1 MMRGMARPPSVH
13 VSDRLRAPLRPSS
26 ARLRDVFFSTA
37 TELTLGAVRG
47 ERWRLRTGPLVWF
60 EFDEPAPRDGGWSW
74 PIRGGLLVRRAGGA
88 FSVRWREGELV
99 AAVTGYSPR
108 VPLPL
113 YLAAQLPFHHLVTRL
128 FLLRLRGRV
137 PAPGVP
143 AGPAQRLLAA
153 GVDVAL
159 CGAGALLLARRRRLA
174 AFLGL
179 ATAYHLLAWTAAGRT
194 VGGSRLGQRLV
205 AVDGGRVTAVQA
217 AIRLALMPVALA
229 RLRAVHDAAA
239 STEVV
244 ETTG

>member
-1 MMRGMARPPSVH
+1 MRGMGRPPSVH
-13 VSDRLRAPLRPSS
+13 VSDRLRAPLRPSPN
-26 ARLRDVFFSTA
+26 RLRDAFFATA
-37 TELTLGAVRG
+37 TQLTQGVVRG

-60 EFDEPAPRDGGWSW
+60 QFGEPGPLDGGWSW
-74 PIRGGLLVRRAGGA
+74 PIRGGLLVRRPGGT

-99 AAVTGYSPR
+99 AAVANYSPR

-113 YLAAQLPFHHLVTRL
+113 YLAAQLPFHHLATRL

-143 AGPAQRLLAA
+143 AGPGQRLLAA
-153 GVDVAL
+153 GVDGAL
-159 CGAGALLLARRRRLA
+159 CGAAALLLTRRRRLV

-179 ATAYHLLAWTAAGRT
+179 AAAYHLLAWTAAGRT

-205 AVDGGRVTAVQA
+205 AVDGGRVTPVQA
-217 AIRLALMPVALA
+217 AIRLALLPVALA
-229 RLRAVHDAAA
+229 RLRAVHDDAA

-244 ETTG
+244 ETAG